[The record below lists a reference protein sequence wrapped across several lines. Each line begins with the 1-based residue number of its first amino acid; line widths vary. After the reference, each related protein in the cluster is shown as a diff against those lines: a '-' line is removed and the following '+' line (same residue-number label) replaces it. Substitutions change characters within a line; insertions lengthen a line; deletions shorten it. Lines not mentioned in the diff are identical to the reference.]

1 MNKMQINLHPY
12 KILFAALLMGCFFIS
27 ACENDVQKID
37 ALLKKKTGV
46 EEALKIQTLYSQNGK
61 LKAKLNSPYMLRYLI
76 DSPYIE
82 FPKTLYVEFFNDSGQ
97 VESILTALY
106 AKYRENERKVF
117 LRDSVRVINIIH
129 HDTLLTSELWWDQE
143 KEEFFTDK
151 PVEVRQ
157 PDKTMFPKNGLR
169 AKQDLSEYYFYNN
182 RGTIIMPKEGLPE

>member
-1 MNKMQINLHPY
+1 VRIGLRSY
-12 KILFAALLMGCFFIS
+12 KVLLTALLAGCFFIVS
-27 ACENDVQKID
+27 CENDEKKID
-37 ALLKKKTGV
+37 LLLKKKTGI
-46 EEALKIQTLYSQNGK
+46 EEALKVETLYSQSGK
-61 LKAKLNSPYMLRYLI
+61 LKAKLNSPYMLRYLV

-82 FPKTLYVEFFNDSGQ
+82 FPRTLYVEFFNDSGK
-97 VESILTALY
+97 VESVLTARY

-143 KEEFFTDK
+143 KQEFFTDK

-157 PDKTMFPKNGLR
+157 PDKTMFPQSGLR

-182 RGTIIMPKEGLPE
+182 KGTIVMPKEGLPE